1 MSLRSKLNKL
11 FDRNRPYEYEPY
23 FGPENIMGKI
33 YYDFKTLLNSNF
45 NNVEK
50 EANRIHSLFTSV
62 IIYKNKL
69 LYESFRYLK
78 IQKDDIKKFS
88 KFSEEVEITLLCIAS
103 LNGNGYSREEALIK
117 LFESKSQRSIPFIL
131 FRLADWVKPIRE
143 KAEELFRALLV
154 KENTIYFIQNHKLIS
169 WLLKVERSDLS
180 DLHNEIIGLITSE
193 YLNKDEVK
201 KLNEGERFFYYKW
214 LVRKDKLNDQI
225 ISEMLNEKYFLIK
238 ILVIKNFSM
247 ISNRTEVLSKLLSD
261 RSQKVR
267 QGAINL
273 IQENEISEFKNILE
287 KLIFDKSGSVRSKA
301 RHLLNI
307 TDKRDFP
314 KLYKESIE
322 NNRYLIGSLLGLSE
336 TSNIADLEL
345 IKKHLNSERTKV
357 KNAALLAIYNLD
369 QDTAIEEAY
378 QILENSNPAGTK

>member
-345 IKKHLNSERTKV
+345 IKKHLKFRE
-357 KNAALLAIYNLD
+357 D
-369 QDTAIEEAY
+369 
-378 QILENSNPAGTK
+378 